1 MSASPSLPR
10 GATFR
15 GNLLAELTRLEDSQ
29 VEGRFLVEGITFT
42 NTSTRLALVTG
53 RVLDVPAFV
62 TAEEL
67 HDDLRAHLDIQTV
80 SETSWATYPG
90 TSVWGH
96 WLILHH
102 DLALL
107 ERNMAEEVPGLHYTS
122 IVRDGENATVAVAVG
137 LHSHQQAV
145 PLAVQPLGIP
155 IDLAHA
161 VMTSLA
167 ASGRLQPD
175 IDGPEG
181 APRHSSS
188 SSRLGARARQA
199 SCSTC
204 SRSSADT
211 CSSRTIT
218 LACPS

>member
-29 VEGRFLVEGITFT
+29 VEGCFLVGGITFT

-62 TAEEL
+62 TADDL
-67 HDDLRAHLDIQTV
+67 HDTLRVHMELRPV

-96 WLILHH
+96 WLMLHH

-107 ERNMAEEVPGLHYTS
+107 EKNMAEEVPGLHYTS
-122 IVRDGENATVAVAVG
+122 IVRDGEDAAVAVAVG
-137 LHSHQQAV
+137 LHRYQQVV
-145 PLAVQPLGIP
+145 PLTAQPLGVP
-155 IDLAHA
+155 IDLAHS
-161 VMTSLA
+161 VMESLA
-167 ASGRLQPD
+167 APG
-175 IDGPEG
+175 GG
-181 APRHSSS
+181 
-188 SSRLGARARQA
+188 
-199 SCSTC
+199 
-204 SRSSADT
+204 
-211 CSSRTIT
+211 
-218 LACPS
+218 